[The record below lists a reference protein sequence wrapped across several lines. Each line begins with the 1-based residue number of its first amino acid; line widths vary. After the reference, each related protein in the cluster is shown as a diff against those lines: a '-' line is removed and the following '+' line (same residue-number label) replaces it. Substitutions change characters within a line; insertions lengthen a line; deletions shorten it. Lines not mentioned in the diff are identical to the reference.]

1 MTTFDHH
8 MHHRH
13 FLPKAEMAVYDPSA
27 EHRGAAKTSL
37 NRLAFQ
43 ATLHCMTGCAIGEI
57 AGMVIGTALGW
68 GMWETVGLAVTLAF
82 ITGFALTMIPLM
94 RSGMP
99 LKQALGIAVAADFIS
114 VSVMEIVD
122 NAVMMAIPGA
132 MAAGPLDWFFWASM
146 AVALAI
152 AFAVALPVNTWLIKR
167 GRGHAVAHAH
177 HNQH

>member
-1 MTTFDHH
+1 MTTLNHH

-13 FLPKAEMAVYDPSA
+13 FQPKAEMAVYHPST
-27 EHRGAAKTSL
+27 EHHETMKPSL

-43 ATLHCMTGCAIGEI
+43 ATLHCMTGCAIGGI

-94 RSGMP
+94 RAEMP
-99 LKQALGIAVAADFIS
+99 LRQALGIAFAADFIS

-132 MAAGPLDWFFWASM
+132 MASGPLDWFFWVSM
-146 AVALAI
+146 ALALAI
-152 AFAVALPVNTWLIKR
+152 AFAVALPINLWLIRR
-167 GRGHAVAHAH
+167 GRGHAVVHAH
-177 HNQH
+177 HGGH